1 MYYEVQIE
9 MSASLRVILKSILT
23 WWKEHWIWVRRSHSS
38 KSHLKYKEPLYVCQ
52 NSSICSLER
61 MQYTACKLGL
71 SKYILKNLRNNSALF
86 IMKITHSL
94 LKTQKS
100 RHTDINTNHNI
111 STMRWSHIYFLLYLF
126 WWLWGRLMLS
136 CVLGALITTD
146 PCKAFRLH
154 PSHTPSTVSLLCL
167 KYTYRIYFDLY
178 HLCKIC
184 TVICACTCFSSI
196 DICYCL

>member
-52 NSSICSLER
+52 NSSVCRLER

-71 SKYILKNLRNNSALF
+71 SKYISRNLRNNSALF

-94 LKTQKS
+94 LKMQKS
-100 RHTDINTNHNI
+100 RHADINTNHNI

-146 PCKAFRLH
+146 PCKAFPLH
-154 PSHTPSTVSLLCL
+154 PTPYSQ
-167 KYTYRIYFDLY
+167 YRFPPL
-178 HLCKIC
+178 
-184 TVICACTCFSSI
+184 S
-196 DICYCL
+196 